1 MCNGAEINL
10 IGFNDIKFHD
20 TLIKNYTEMIPLVAN
35 AGFKNL
41 ICFSGNKRNKT
52 NEEGLICVIGLKKLI
67 PLQKH
72 GVVLV
77 MELLNSK
84 INHPDYQ
91 CNSTPWE

>member
-10 IGFNDIKFHD
+10 IDFNDIKFHD

-52 NEEGLICVIGLKKLI
+52 NEEGLNNCVIGLKKLI
-67 PLQKH
+67 PLQKNM
-72 GVVLV
+72 V
-77 MELLNSK
+77 
-84 INHPDYQ
+84 
-91 CNSTPWE
+91 